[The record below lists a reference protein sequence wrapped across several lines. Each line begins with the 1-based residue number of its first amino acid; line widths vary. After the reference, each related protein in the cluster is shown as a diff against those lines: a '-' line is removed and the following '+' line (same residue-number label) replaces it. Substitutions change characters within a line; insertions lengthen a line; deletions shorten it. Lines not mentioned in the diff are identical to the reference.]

1 VLDLCDAQQNDRK
14 HSLDGA
20 YFAAGVRG
28 LRIVSHEMPQ
38 GAHRPLP
45 LVEVLEGSSVCV
57 TSVIGAKA
65 LVRSRDAS
73 AATPQSHGRAMG
85 VLWPHRGTNIEIPQ
99 SPASWPGF
107 VP

>member
-45 LVEVLEGSSVCV
+45 LVEVLEGSSVLCDERHRREG
-57 TSVIGAKA
+57 IGAITGRQCSNPT
-65 LVRSRDAS
+65 VSWSRDGGS
-73 AATPQSHGRAMG
+73 LAAPRD
-85 VLWPHRGTNIEIPQ
+85 EY
-99 SPASWPGF
+99 
-107 VP
+107 